1 MENVNYSLVFF
12 VFRRELGEAG
22 WEEAGVS
29 KILVFDW
36 FFEAFRSGQ
45 GGCRGVENLS
55 FSTGLKFFEGTVGAE
70 GARGLENL
78 SFSLN
83 FNSLLDFSIK
93 FNQF

>member
-1 MENVNYSLVFF
+1 MVFI

-55 FSTGLKFFEGTVGAE
+55 FSIGLRFFEGTVGAG

-78 SFSLN
+78 NFSLN
-83 FNSLLDFSIK
+83 FNSLLDF
-93 FNQF
+93 

>member
-1 MENVNYSLVFF
+1 MVFI

-29 KILVFDW
+29 KMLVFDW
-36 FFEAFRSGQ
+36 FFKVFRSGQ
-45 GGCRGVENLS
+45 GGCQGVENLG
-55 FSTGLKFFEGTVGAE
+55 FSTGLMFFEGTVGAG

-83 FNSLLDFSIK
+83 FNSLVDFSIN
-93 FNQF
+93 FFMF